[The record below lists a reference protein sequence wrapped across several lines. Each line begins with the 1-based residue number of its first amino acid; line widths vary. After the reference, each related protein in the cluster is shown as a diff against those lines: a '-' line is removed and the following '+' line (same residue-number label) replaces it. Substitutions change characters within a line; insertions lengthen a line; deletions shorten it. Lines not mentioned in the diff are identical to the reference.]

1 MAKEKQT
8 LRDFLDEIGV
18 HSGDD
23 RGFVLLESLWSSNRM
38 EVSRRYIESEP
49 WKYLLDKNVFGT
61 EGTINMWGQECL
73 MIILE

>member
-1 MAKEKQT
+1 MDKEKQK

-23 RGFVLLESLWSSNRM
+23 RGFVLIESLFSSTRM

-49 WKYLLDKNVFGT
+49 WKHLLDKNVFGT
-61 EGTINMWGQECL
+61 QGTTNMYGQECL